1 MLWSWAYVRGPGC
14 SGRYEANK
22 AWAKAS
28 LYARSLRALCESYW
42 LLPSGLR
49 QANPD
54 GAPHSGHSTD
64 NAPTICRSS
73 PGSFLYS
80 PMLLPP
86 ISSAL
91 RAHSTVLVEAQGRVE
106 RGTGP

>member
-1 MLWSWAYVRGPGC
+1 MLRSWAYVRG
-14 SGRYEANK
+14 SRLSSRYEAAK

-28 LYARSLRALCESYW
+28 PYARSLRALCESYW
-42 LLPSGLR
+42 DFPFGLR
-49 QANPD
+49 QANPG
-54 GAPHSGHSTD
+54 GAPHSGHWTE

-73 PGSFLYS
+73 PGSLLYS
-80 PMLLPP
+80 PMLLLP